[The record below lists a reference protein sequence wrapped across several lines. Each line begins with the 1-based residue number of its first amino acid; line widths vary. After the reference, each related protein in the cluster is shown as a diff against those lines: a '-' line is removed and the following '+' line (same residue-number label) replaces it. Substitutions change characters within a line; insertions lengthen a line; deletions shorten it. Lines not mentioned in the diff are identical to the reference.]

1 MLCMY
6 MHPQMAPCAV
16 GTFLKCSVANLFDSI
31 HAKLPALLLRD
42 LHRPGKLHA
51 GLPEPRDVKN
61 IGRGDQSNEHIQ
73 AHPSTAVGPFGGA

>member
-51 GLPEPRDVKN
+51 GLP
-61 IGRGDQSNEHIQ
+61 
-73 AHPSTAVGPFGGA
+73 GAS